1 VRGGTQILPYLAVVQ
16 HRPAV
21 LQAVCSN
28 KKIVA
33 SLARLLDDTLDY
45 LMMENHIS
53 SGCYLLPQP
62 TKAALFCSVESGL
75 DELARRTNWES
86 SLLRLYVPL
95 ATCKRFP
102 AVARKS

>member
-1 VRGGTQILPYLAVVQ
+1 VERRFCLILLLFSIDQQSYRLFVQI
-16 HRPAV
+16 
-21 LQAVCSN
+21 